1 MEPIRIG
8 PLIASAA
15 IDAAN
20 RRTSVR
26 GAARRSCC
34 ARARTSQ
41 PLSPTVRMLQPSRLP
56 DARQRAPTYPHAA
69 AVYEQLCNHVAADL
83 VEDGKR
89 QKRTSS
95 KPRSCTDLGHCV
107 TASQTVRKLAL
118 CCPGSPRDA
127 RSADPRGFL
136 IRPFYHEGFTAP
148 VRVEHLSVGPISD
161 VLTHCVC
168 TCSAS

>member
-1 MEPIRIG
+1 MAAKLGSVCPCLDSLLGADSG
-8 PLIASAA
+8 PLFASAA

-20 RRTSVR
+20 RRPSVR
-26 GAARRSCC
+26 GAAHRSCC
-34 ARARTSQ
+34 ARARRSQ

-118 CCPGSPRDA
+118 CCSPSSPRVA
-127 RSADPRGFL
+127 RSADPAAFSSVR
-136 IRPFYHEGFTAP
+136 FTTKDSP
-148 VRVEHLSVGPISD
+148 LQ
-161 VLTHCVC
+161 
-168 TCSAS
+168 